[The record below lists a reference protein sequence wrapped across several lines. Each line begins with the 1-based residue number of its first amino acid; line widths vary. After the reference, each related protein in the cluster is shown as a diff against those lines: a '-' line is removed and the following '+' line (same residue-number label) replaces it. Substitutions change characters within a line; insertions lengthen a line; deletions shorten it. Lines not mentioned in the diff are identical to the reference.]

1 VQPAEAVLNK
11 QEGRPHVK
19 TFDDTSSFRL
29 QIDAHQCRLSD
40 AELARL
46 RAEVN
51 ELASQVDAFPVS
63 DFHVLIEHN
72 NRSNDYSVKVT
83 LVLPG
88 TRLVGNDHD
97 PALHA
102 AFERCLASL
111 TENVRAYKD
120 RLGRVE
126 ARQKAEKGTIQEV
139 LPGPAPDEAAVRDAV
154 DNDDYAAFRAALLV
168 YEEPLR
174 KRIGRW
180 IERYPDVNAAIG
192 RTLTVSDVVEE
203 VFLLAF
209 EEYPRRRRELRLG
222 EWMEGLI
229 DSAVRAL
236 RDGGDEELQNVNRS
250 RSAVE
255 AERGPGIV

>member
-1 VQPAEAVLNK
+1 M
-11 QEGRPHVK
+11 K
-19 TFDDTSSFRL
+19 TFDETSGFRL
-29 QIDAHQCRLSD
+29 QIDAHHYQPSPAEIERLT
-40 AELARL
+40 AEINEMARQL
-46 RAEVN
+46 
-51 ELASQVDAFPVS
+51 DAFPVS
-63 DFHVLIEHN
+63 DFRVLIERN
-72 NRSNDYSVKVT
+72 NRSNDFSVKVT
-83 LVLPG
+83 LILPG
-88 TRLVGNDHD
+88 TTLVGNDHD

-102 AFERCLASL
+102 AFERCLVSL

-126 ARQKAEKGTIQEV
+126 DRQKAEKGTIQEV

-154 DNDDYAAFRAALLV
+154 EAGDYAAFRAALLA

-174 KRIGRW
+174 KRAGRW
-180 IERYPDVNAAIG
+180 IERYPEMDAAIG

-209 EEYPRRRRELRLG
+209 DQYPRRRQELRLG

-229 DSAVRAL
+229 DEAVRAL
-236 RDGGDEELQNVNRS
+236 RDGGDEELRNVNMS

-255 AERGPGIV
+255 AEQGPGIV